1 MKMKH
6 IHLLGREKSPKWRLK
21 NAAKRQRNKSK
32 STGALAGK
40 TSPSRPLPWLVSATS
55 PVWHGAKQIR
65 LQGLL
70 GRGAGP
76 KTGWVHSHILGVFP
90 PPATT
95 LFAACLIDH
104 ACVNFL
110 VSHFNFFFSS
120 LWQDKDWGKKHT
132 WYIHSYTTFII
143 TCVLLRVS
151 QHYGIQGILPSSHT
165 NRTGKVLPWGIFS
178 LTLPHDYLTPRFS
191 FNIYTGWGMG
201 YRVRKPVSLSLLPLY
216 SLSLNGLAKSFYT
229 VAVALSTEIWPCIW
243 LGTRLPPFPGFA
255 VRQMH
260 VWVNF
265 HQVLYCVWRNNVC
278 MSSMI

>member
-1 MKMKH
+1 M
-6 IHLLGREKSPKWRLK
+6 
-21 NAAKRQRNKSK
+21 
-32 STGALAGK
+32 
-40 TSPSRPLPWLVSATS
+40 
-55 PVWHGAKQIR
+55 
-65 LQGLL
+65 
-70 GRGAGP
+70 
-76 KTGWVHSHILGVFP
+76 
-90 PPATT
+90 
-95 LFAACLIDH
+95 
-104 ACVNFL
+104 NFL
-110 VSHFNFFFSS
+110 VSHFNFFFFFF
-120 LWQDKDWGKKHT
+120 
-132 WYIHSYTTFII
+132 IHYYKTRTEERTTPDISIVIQPFII
-143 TCVLLRVS
+143 RCVLLRVS
-151 QHYGIQGILPSSHT
+151 QHSGIQGILPSSHT

-255 VRQMH
+255 ICQMH